1 MDVKIKDNN
10 ITIKINNKIDK
21 LNTDEILN
29 IYAYIRAIKANEI
42 KIHKNEYQNAFLK
55 IEFEQTFKTIE
66 YINIFKIIRVP
77 EILEFSEFI
86 KNIKK
91 KFSIQNPDTILYL
104 DDYFEEI
111 TIYSQEIIINI
122 IFKLETNITTLKKD
136 QEKIL
141 KILKISIDEL

>member
-111 TIYSQEIIINI
+111 TIYSQEIIINM

-141 KILKISIDEL
+141 KILKISR